1 VADLL
6 KTRRPEYPSH
16 HPPNFSLQSFPHTA
30 GLHRGHSTVN
40 FKLSCLEAVGSI
52 AADLRAIC
60 TFKLGGKCGRRT
72 HSGLAM
78 AALQKAPSVMGVP
91 MKHISLITV
100 WPSPNFF

>member
-1 VADLL
+1 L
-6 KTRRPEYPSH
+6 
-16 HPPNFSLQSFPHTA
+16 
-30 GLHRGHSTVN
+30 
-40 FKLSCLEAVGSI
+40 LEAVGSI

-60 TFKLGGKCGRRT
+60 TFQLGGKRRRRT
-72 HSGLAM
+72 LTGLAM